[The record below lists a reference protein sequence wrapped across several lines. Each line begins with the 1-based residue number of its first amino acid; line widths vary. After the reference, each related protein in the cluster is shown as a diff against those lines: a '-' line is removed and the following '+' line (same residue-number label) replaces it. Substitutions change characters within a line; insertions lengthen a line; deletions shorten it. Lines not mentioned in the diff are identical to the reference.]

1 MLLFLIISCTVAYKY
16 FFSEKISY
24 NQGSQSVIETLKKT
38 EDITISN
45 TQETGSA
52 VKISIMKFQNQSTS
66 FTPDSLS
73 SLMESIS
80 FSLTEKD
87 VLTTVITPE
96 GSENLNPPEVM
107 LIATESNSSFV
118 INGIIYS
125 DNGNNF
131 LNIKIYEAKR
141 GSMIV
146 SKKFNLDAQNNFNN
160 ITKFLSLFKKD
171 IIS

>member
-1 MLLFLIISCTVAYKY
+1 
-16 FFSEKISY
+16 
-24 NQGSQSVIETLKKT
+24 
-38 EDITISN
+38 
-45 TQETGSA
+45 
-52 VKISIMKFQNQSTS
+52 
-66 FTPDSLS
+66 
-73 SLMESIS
+73 MESIS